1 MTDTKPHIVV
11 KNLFK
16 VFGPEPDEAITL
28 AERGLDKDEIFR
40 RTGSV
45 VAVNNVSME
54 VREREIFVVMG
65 LSGSGKSTL
74 VRCFNRLFEP
84 TRGSIEIDGENL
96 LDADKERLRELRLHK
111 LTMVFQHFAL
121 LPHRTVAENVEY
133 GLKVR
138 GIDQRERR
146 LKALEALEAVG
157 LDAWADVL
165 PQDLS
170 GGMQQ
175 RVGLARALA
184 VDPEIMLM
192 DEPFSA
198 LDPLIRREMQD
209 ELARIQERYRT
220 TIIFITHDLNE
231 ALKLGDHVAIMKNG
245 RFVQVGKPEKIV
257 AAPADTYVSAF
268 TQDVDRGRVLTVGS
282 LAKDPDVLS
291 ADSDNVD
298 VARRRI
304 EKEQCDALYAVD
316 KNGRA
321 EGVLLARDLAN
332 REGSEPIRPILRPD
346 FPEARPDEALFE
358 VYERC
363 GMGLPLAVVND
374 EGRLTGVV
382 SPHEILMNLQSS
394 ANEAAANADDPSV
407 TVAQ

>member
-1 MTDTKPHIVV
+1 MTNAKPHIVV

-16 VFGPEPDEAITL
+16 VFGPEPDEAIAL
-28 AERGLDKDEIFR
+28 AEKGLDKDAIFR
-40 RTGSV
+40 RTGTV

-54 VREREIFVVMG
+54 VRERELFVVMG

-84 TRGSIEIDGENL
+84 TRGSIEIDSENL
-96 LDADKERLRELRLHK
+96 LDAGKERLRELRLHK

-133 GLKVR
+133 GLKIR
-138 GIDQRERR
+138 GIKQRERR
-146 LKALEALEAVG
+146 LKAIEALEVVG

-209 ELARIQERYRT
+209 ELMRIQERYRT

-231 ALKLGDHVAIMKNG
+231 ALKLGDHVAIMKDG
-245 RFVQVGKPEKIV
+245 RFVQVGKPEEIV
-257 AAPADTYVSAF
+257 AAPADAYVSAF

-282 LAKDPDVLS
+282 LAKDLEVLS
-291 ADSDNVD
+291 ADTDTVG
-298 VARRRI
+298 VARRRLQ
-304 EKEQCDALYAVD
+304 KEQCDALYAVGQD
-316 KNGRA
+316 GKA
-321 EGVLLARDLAN
+321 AGVVLARDLTG
-332 REGSEPIRPILRPD
+332 RDGSEPIRSILRSD
-346 FPEARPDEALFE
+346 FPEARPNEALYE

-363 GMGLPLAVVND
+363 SMGLPLAVVTD
-374 EGRLTGVV
+374 DGRLTGVV
-382 SPHEILMNLQSS
+382 SPQEILVNLQAS
-394 ANEAAANADDPSV
+394 ANEASANIRDPGI